1 MGGGSACGC
10 RRTGA
15 AADRSG
21 AGQERGGYPYTADE
35 QTLADYDALVAG
47 LSERPLAYL
56 HLRGR
61 APAAP
66 GAGPDFDAIA
76 RYRKLFGGPL
86 IANHG
91 FGRATGNAIVGAGI
105 ADAVSFARLFIAN
118 PDLVSRFALGG
129 DLAASD
135 RSTHYRGGA
144 ARLHRLP
151 DVGAFRGLA
160 LSRAPVPAGCRL
172 LLLSAF
178 P

>member
-1 MGGGSACGC
+1 VRLSPYW
-10 RRTGA
+10 A
-15 AADRSG
+15 AADRSR
-21 AGQERGGYPYTADE
+21 AGQGRGGYPYTADE
-35 QTLADYDALVAG
+35 QALADYDALVAG

-91 FGRATGNAIVGAGI
+91 FGRETGNAIVEAGL

-129 DLAASD
+129 NLAASD
-135 RSTHYRGGA
+135 RSTHYRGGPRGYTDYPMWA
-144 ARLHRLP
+144 P
-151 DVGAFRGLA
+151 SGA
-160 LSRAPVPAGCRL
+160 SR
-172 LLLSAF
+172 
-178 P
+178 